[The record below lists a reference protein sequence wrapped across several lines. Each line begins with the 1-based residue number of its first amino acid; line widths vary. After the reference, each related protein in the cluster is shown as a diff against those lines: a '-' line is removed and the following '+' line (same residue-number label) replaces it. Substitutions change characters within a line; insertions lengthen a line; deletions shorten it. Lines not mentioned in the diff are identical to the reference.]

1 MKNPFKEHLRIFAKN
16 TYQDVLIQRDN
27 GIYYISDGFTMLRL
41 SSGHYELFAIPVNQQ
56 LYIMLEDGQSVVRRR
71 DEKIPE
77 PNPGG
82 AHVLRDMW
90 EKTQA
95 QIPAKITRLLVENSE
110 GDKIMR
116 YVRIGGDVHIYNDDY
131 IFAMRQYCGENV
143 LATADRFPFL
153 KWEDPATGAGCIVL
167 PINNPAAR
175 DTVVK
180 IAEVI
185 KNGR

>member
-1 MKNPFKEHLRIFAKN
+1 MKNPYKEHLRIFAKN
-16 TYQDVLIQRDN
+16 TAQNVLIQRDN
-27 GIYYISDGFTMLRL
+27 GVYYISDGFTMIRL
-41 SSGHYELFAIPVNQQ
+41 SSGQYELFAVPISP
-56 LYIMLEDGQSVVRRR
+56 LYIPLEDGQSVIRRR
-71 DEKIPE
+71 GEKLPE

-82 AHVLRDMW
+82 AYVLRDMW

-95 QIPAKITRLLVENSE
+95 QIPAKITSLLTESRDGN
-110 GDKIMR
+110 KLMR
-116 YVRIGGDVHIYNDDY
+116 YVHIGGNIHIYNDDY

-143 LATADRFPFL
+143 FATADRFPVL
-153 KWEDPATGAGCIVL
+153 KWEDTATGAGCIVL

-185 KNGR
+185 KNGC